1 MRIIFKYFQ
10 QKLQLLLLIFFRLK
24 NKISL
29 KLSQKGIKTVELKQL
44 KSKIF

>member
-29 KLSQKGIKTVELKQL
+29 KLLQKGIKTVELKQL